1 LSISAYAVEGLDI
14 AAGLNKTSMKP
25 AGYSERFVK
34 RHGLFCLALAR
45 NEGAKG
51 FA

>member
-1 LSISAYAVEGLDI
+1 
-14 AAGLNKTSMKP
+14 MKP

-34 RHGLFCLALAR
+34 RRGLFCLALAQK
-45 NEGAKG
+45 EGVRG